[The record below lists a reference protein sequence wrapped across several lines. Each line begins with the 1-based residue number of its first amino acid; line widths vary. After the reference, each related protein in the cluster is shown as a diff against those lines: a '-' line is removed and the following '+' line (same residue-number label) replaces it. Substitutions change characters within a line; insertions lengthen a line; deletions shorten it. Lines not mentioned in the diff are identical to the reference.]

1 MSVGISIVVSLLLI
15 IANGYFSMSEMALVN
30 ASKPLLDHAAEEGDE
45 KAAQVVELQGDS
57 SRFLATIQVVIT
69 LMGFFAS
76 AAASTNLSD
85 PLASLIS
92 GLGVGWLSAI
102 APVLSPILITLI
114 VSYFSIVIGELVPK
128 RMALSDPEG
137 KAKSVAP
144 VINAFQTIMKPL
156 VWLTSASADGLSK
169 LLRIKQADESVS
181 EDELKYMVSEQE
193 DLSDDEKQMIP
204 DVFDLGDTI
213 AREVMVPR
221 VDVEAVEDT
230 EDILSVLRLMNKT
243 GFSRMPVYHGD
254 IDDVIGIV
262 NIKDLIKPALQAR
275 SGAAVETLAGEVAD
289 GSLAA
294 GNDASSAHASAAE
307 TTAPSVPAGTVPP
320 VGDYIR
326 KALFVPDTKDLV
338 PLLSEMKTSHM
349 QMAVVV
355 DEYGGTAGVV
365 TIEDIVEEIVGEIE
379 DEYDPDNRDISK
391 VGEGEWVVEGTYP
404 IDDAVELGWPI
415 EDSDEYETIAGWLMD
430 ELDKI
435 AEKGDVCQVD
445 GWTFRVTKMDG
456 RRIERVYVKAP
467 STPAEGQATSGG
479 AVAGG
484 SNGAGETGAVGGSGG
499 AGDASR
505 DERTPRGDG
514 RAEGRLDAPRTPMR

>member
-193 DLSDDEKQMIP
+193 DLSDDEKQMIH

-294 GNDASSAHASAAE
+294 GNDGSAHASAAE

-467 STPAEGQATSGG
+467 STPAEGQGAAGG
-479 AVAGG
+479 AVAG
-484 SNGAGETGAVGGSGG
+484 AVG

-505 DERTPRGDG
+505 DERTPRGGG